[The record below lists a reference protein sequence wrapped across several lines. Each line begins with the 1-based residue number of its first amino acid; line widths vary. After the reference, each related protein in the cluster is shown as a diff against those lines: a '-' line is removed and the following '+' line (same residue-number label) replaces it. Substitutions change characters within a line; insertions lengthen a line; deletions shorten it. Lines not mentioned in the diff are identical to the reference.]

1 MNRRSIL
8 PVLGLFIVLLIVG
21 YVAGCASGSGQ
32 PHMQSALD
40 HLTAARDQLN
50 AAEANKGGHRERAL
64 ALVNDA
70 IDQVQSGM
78 DYARTH

>member
-8 PVLGLFIVLLIVG
+8 LPGLFILLLTFG
-21 YVAGCASGSGQ
+21 YLAGCATGGGGQ
-32 PHMQSALD
+32 PHMQSAMD
-40 HLTAARDQLN
+40 HLRSARDELN

-64 ALVNDA
+64 GLINDA
-70 IDQVQSGM
+70 IDQVQRGI